1 MQAVKCDKQAT
12 FGVEIETADHNE
24 REIAAA
30 LNAAGIPTLCNG
42 YNHTDSHSNWKVVP
56 DGSCGAEIVSPI
68 LKGEEGLQQVREVCA
83 VLNQIGCRVN
93 RSTGVH
99 VHHGFVNGT
108 FAQMRSILFLY
119 AKLQPYINAMLPS
132 RIASSR
138 DAFYTKQLNLDTV
151 KAESDYISQRLYGSL
166 SRIDEVTAAANYFGT
181 TAHGR
186 SERRYWTVNASAFMD
201 HKTIEFRH
209 HSGSTNAE
217 KIIAW
222 IVFTQNIMTVGMSKN
237 VSSTPL
243 KASGKSKIRHAF
255 WMLGTAKDCP
265 IIQASRA
272 VMVKRIAANK
282 VNHRWGGTQFVRNI
296 ELGSRS

>member
-1 MQAVKCDKQAT
+1 MQAVKFDKQAT
-12 FGVEIETADHNE
+12 FGVEIEPADHNE
-24 REIAAA
+24 REIAQA

-132 RIASSR
+132 RIAR
-138 DAFYTKQLNLDTV
+138 CFLHEA
-151 KAESDYISQRLYGSL
+151 
-166 SRIDEVTAAANYFGT
+166 
-181 TAHGR
+181 
-186 SERRYWTVNASAFMD
+186 VNAP
-201 HKTIEFRH
+201 H
-209 HSGSTNAE
+209 HQGR
-217 KIIAW
+217 
-222 IVFTQNIMTVGMSKN
+222 
-237 VSSTPL
+237 
-243 KASGKSKIRHAF
+243 IRLHQPEALRF
-255 WMLGTAKDCP
+255 P
-265 IIQASRA
+265 FP
-272 VMVKRIAANK
+272 
-282 VNHRWGGTQFVRNI
+282 HR
-296 ELGSRS
+296 RSHCCC